1 MKHDLKLN
9 NDDDNVNVDVDNDN
23 DAEVK
28 PYKSL
33 VTLKKMESSNHSRSN
48 KSALAHNLVSSG
60 SLSKNYH
67 NFANTVSKHGLVVF

>member
-1 MKHDLKLN
+1 MKYDLKLN
-9 NDDDNVNVDVDNDN
+9 NDDDNVNVDVGNDN

-48 KSALAHNLVSSG
+48 KVALAHNLV
-60 SLSKNYH
+60 
-67 NFANTVSKHGLVVF
+67 

>member
-9 NDDDNVNVDVDNDN
+9 NDDDNVNVDVDNDDDN

-48 KSALAHNLVSSG
+48 KVALAHNLV
-60 SLSKNYH
+60 
-67 NFANTVSKHGLVVF
+67 